1 MTGNSEIIQKKGRAC
16 TALNVLSHKFL
27 ALVEETCGQGN
38 EWWGK
43 SGGLEFSNG
52 SFFLLGVMNWD
63 RGHRGLPHHCEGHQ
77 YPVICKQSQQVA
89 GHHCGH
95 TTVGSEMWGTRSPC
109 PANFPN
115 AVILLSLLFVLINLR
130 HFRRAILIRNK
141 CKDICGDHK
150 RPDLRRLNEV
160 TYVTVNEIIV
170 YCIKSCFGKCNRG
183 SKLEWNEHGLRGE
196 KNIHCQFY
204 GALKYLCSK
213 LAFFGDL
220 LSVARTRKLF

>member
-1 MTGNSEIIQKKGRAC
+1 MNDGGNQEAWNSRTAPSFSWGWWTGTGVTEGYRTTVRDINILLYVSKANRWQGT
-16 TALNVLSHKFL
+16 TADTPQL
-27 ALVEETCGQGN
+27 AL
-38 EWWGK
+38 
-43 SGGLEFSNG
+43 F
-52 SFFLLGVMNWD
+52 
-63 RGHRGLPHHCEGHQ
+63 
-77 YPVICKQSQQVA
+77 
-89 GHHCGH
+89 
-95 TTVGSEMWGTRSPC
+95 EMWGTRSPC

-160 TYVTVNEIIV
+160 TYVTTNEIIV
-170 YCIKSCFGKCNRG
+170 YCIKSCFGKYNRG
-183 SKLEWNEHGLRGE
+183 SKLEWNEHGFRGE